1 MEDDSMLPFASLSSS
16 PPRPSNNNNNS
27 GTQSLSRPRSSLPP
41 LSARAQDRLNQRRTA
56 LFKQPPT
63 IAAALASSSSS
74 SSRTRLTP
82 QQQQQQQQHRRGLPP
97 SSSSPPSSPSSFSAR
112 PMLPFSSPTP
122 GAGAGPSRLYTPAN
136 QAFSTQADDELATTA
151 PLELSPST
159 MRVHA
164 KIREQCDALRRKLRA
179 ERVERSRGQQQKK
192 KVLVQRGGAMQLDD
206 DDDDADQEAE
216 WERED
221 EELIR
226 RTMLLEHRK
235 YMQAGL
241 STCPNSDWDL
251 DPDDAARLEEEVMLE
266 QQEREWEEEALM
278 MEMEAEARGGKQVE
292 MKDDDDDE
300 MQMNA

>member
-16 PPRPSNNNNNS
+16 PPRPSNNNS

-63 IAAALASSSSS
+63 IAAALASSSSR
-74 SSRTRLTP
+74 SRLP
-82 QQQQQQQQHRRGLPP
+82 PQQQQQQQHRRGLPP

-136 QAFSTQADDELATTA
+136 QADDELATAA
-151 PLELSPST
+151 PLKLSPST

-206 DDDDADQEAE
+206 DDDADQEAE

-221 EELIR
+221 DELIR

-251 DPDDAARLEEEVMLE
+251 DPDDAARLEEEMMLE

-278 MEMEAEARGGKQVE
+278 MEMEAEACGSQQVE
-292 MKDDDDDE
+292 MKNDDDDE

>member
-16 PPRPSNNNNNS
+16 PPRPSNNNS

-63 IAAALASSSSS
+63 IAAALASSS
-74 SSRTRLTP
+74 RTRLTP
-82 QQQQQQQQHRRGLPP
+82 QQQQQQHRRGLPP
-97 SSSSPPSSPSSFSAR
+97 SSSSPPSSPSSLSAR

-136 QAFSTQADDELATTA
+136 QTSTQGGEGDDELATAA

-192 KVLVQRGGAMQLDD
+192 KVLVQRGGAMQLDED
-206 DDDDADQEAE
+206 EDDADQEAE

-251 DPDDAARLEEEVMLE
+251 DPDDAARLEEEMMLE

-292 MKDDDDDE
+292 VKDDDDDE